1 MGYSI
6 TNAVTRAAEEK
17 AASND
22 NDEMQSAQA
31 QSLTRTKRSASLE
44 GEQKQ
49 VVLKDTILKIEKS
62 SDQVS

>member
-22 NDEMQSAQA
+22 NDEMQSAQP
-31 QSLTRTKRSASLE
+31 QSLTRTKRSASLK

-49 VVLKDTILKIEKS
+49 VVLKTQS
-62 SDQVS
+62 